1 MSLRRLSVCTLAFA
15 ALAFVPTAR
24 ADANASDGAAPQRD
38 VRAWLMRIH
47 DAAGR
52 QNFQGTFVVSSPGNV
67 ASARMAHF
75 CDGSNQYERI
85 ESLDGARRDVYRH
98 NETVHTL
105 WPAKGVAVVEQRTLP
120 ASFPALLQS
129 GGDGVAEWYEV
140 EPRGEERVAGHAA
153 DVLLVKPKDSY
164 RYGYRLWSDKASGLL
179 LRADVLDPRGEVLE
193 TSAFSDITIGIRS
206 RPESVL
212 QPMKRLDNY
221 RVLRP
226 VLSPTRLES
235 EGWSMRGSAP
245 GFRLVSCVKRQM
257 ERPGTPGDPDGH
269 RVLQAIYA
277 DGMTYVSV
285 FIEPFRE
292 NRHTG
297 PVATVTGATQILSV
311 RHGDWWITA
320 VGDVPPATLRL
331 FATAL
336 ERRN

>member
-1 MSLRRLSVCTLAFA
+1 MSLRRLSVCTLALV
-15 ALAFVPTAR
+15 ALAFVHAAR
-24 ADANASDGAAPQRD
+24 ADTNASGGATPQRD

-47 DAAGR
+47 EAAGR

-67 ASARMAHF
+67 ASASMAHF
-75 CDGSNQYERI
+75 CEGSNQYERI
-85 ESLDGARRDVYRH
+85 ESLDGPRRDVYRH

-105 WPAKGVAVVEQRTLP
+105 WPAKGLAVIEQRTLP

-129 GGDGVAEWYEV
+129 GGDGLAEWYEV
-140 EPRGEERVAGHAA
+140 EPRGEARVAGHSA

-179 LRADVLDPRGEVLE
+179 LRADVLDQRGEVLE
-193 TSAFSDITIGIRS
+193 TSAFSEITIGIRS

-212 QPMKRLDNY
+212 EPMERLDNY

-226 VLSPTRLES
+226 VLSPTRLGA
-235 EGWSMRGSAP
+235 EGWSMRTPAP
-245 GFRLVSCVKRQM
+245 GFRLVSCVNRHV
-257 ERPGTPGDPDGH
+257 ERPGTADDPNTH

-292 NRHTG
+292 NRHSR

-336 ERRN
+336 ERKN